1 VSTFV
6 LFYTIKISVRK
17 YILHVMGVWVR
28 REGGLNVNVAMICL
42 FFR

>member
-1 VSTFV
+1 M
-6 LFYTIKISVRK
+6 L
-17 YILHVMGVWVR
+17 WVR